1 MWGGRG
7 RPDGRLPLARG
18 KSGLTEAP
26 VPGNARAG
34 QPDGKRHRN
43 ETAVAPE
50 VRTGSPLLVRP
61 KETVAVRVKRWGKS
75 PPGGWQQRPHGKPH
89 REQCRIG
96 IVRAFG
102 RRAASAPAIRVGS

>member
-1 MWGGRG
+1 MTGAGGVPMWGGRG

-50 VRTGSPLLVRP
+50 VRTGSPLLVKP

-75 PPGGWQQRPHGKPH
+75 PPGAGNSARM
-89 REQCRIG
+89 
-96 IVRAFG
+96 
-102 RRAASAPAIRVGS
+102 ASPTGSNAE